1 MATQRLR
8 PGTWQLVKTATS
20 AEKIKIDDDVFTMQS
35 GQTIDFAV
43 NKMATY
49 DDTNITAYRTPPP
62 PQAIVSNVGSNAV
75 EKVSKAPYLKLRG
88 SRSGSI

>member
-8 PGTWQLVKTATS
+8 PGTWSLVKSATA

-35 GQTIDFAV
+35 GQTLDFAV

-49 DDTNITAYRTPPP
+49 DDTNITAYRTPPS
-62 PQAIVSNVGSNAV
+62 PQALVSNVGSGAV
-75 EKVSKAPYLKLRG
+75 EKVSKAPFLKLRG
-88 SRSGSI
+88 KRIGTL